1 MFMSEVNK
9 NENEIEVSG
18 HTEGYSIIEG
28 CILQSTSEE
37 KKEAEEITME
47 EFLNIIKQYTSD
59 NSK

>member
-1 MFMSEVNK
+1 MFMLEENNSG
-9 NENEIEVSG
+9 NEIEVSG

-28 CILQSTSEE
+28 CILQSIGEQ

>member
-1 MFMSEVNK
+1 MSEEN
-9 NENEIEVSG
+9 NSENETEVSG

-28 CILQSTSEE
+28 CILQSISEE

>member
-1 MFMSEVNK
+1 MSEANK
-9 NENEIEVSG
+9 GENEIEVSG

-28 CILQSTSEE
+28 CVKQSLGEP
-37 KKEAEEITME
+37 KQEAEEITME